1 MASQRIFVIGG
12 VAAGPAAAA
21 QAKRVDPEAEVVLL
35 EQGSTISY
43 GACEM
48 PYLLTGLVAKPDDLV
63 LLTPE
68 QIQRTR
74 GVDARILHRVEH
86 VDAGRRRLR
95 VHDLATL
102 EVREERYDKLILAT
116 GAHVRLPDVEGLE
129 GDRVHTFR
137 TLADAA
143 TVDAQSRGGRERWVV
158 LGGGFIG
165 LEVAEQLALAGHR
178 VTVLAPGGPM
188 GSRLAPTLQRTV
200 EDALRA
206 MGVGIRQTRATGVRH
221 GAPGAPIAVR
231 TDDGELVGAERV
243 LAATGTAP
251 NVELAIE
258 AGLRIGTTGA
268 IATDENMR
276 TSNSSIWACGDCA
289 EVHHLVTDA
298 PALVP
303 LSPNAFR
310 TARVAGT
317 NAARTGRGAPA
328 RFRGTVGAYALKVA
342 GLEIAIAGLSEEEA
356 RTAGFDPVSA
366 DASHSSRAA
375 RMPGRSPIG
384 IHLLADRNSRRLL
397 GGQLVGQD
405 GAALRANVLV
415 PLLRQRATVEDL
427 YDLDL
432 IYTPPVAPSL
442 DPLLVA
448 ARSLQKELDR

>member
-21 QAKRVDPEAEVVLL
+21 QAKRVDPEAEVILV
-35 EQGSTISY
+35 EQGTTISY

-48 PYLLTGLVAKPDDLV
+48 PYLLTGVVAKPDDLI
-63 LLTPE
+63 LLTPD

-74 GVDARILHRVEH
+74 GVDARILQRIEA

-95 VHDLATL
+95 VQDIATL
-102 EVREERYDKLILAT
+102 ETREERYDKLVLAT
-116 GAHVRLPDVEGLE
+116 GAQVRMPAIEGLE
-129 GDRVHTFR
+129 GDRVHAFR
-137 TLADAA
+137 TLADAS
-143 TVDAQSRGGRERWVV
+143 TVDAVSRGGRSRWVV

-178 VTVLAPGGPM
+178 VTVLAPGGAM
-188 GSRLAPTLQRTV
+188 GSRLAPSLQRVV
-200 EDALRA
+200 EDVLRGI
-206 MGVGIRQTRATGVRH
+206 GVGIRDTRATGIRH

-231 TDDGELVGAERV
+231 TDDGELVGAEQV
-243 LAATGTAP
+243 LVVTGTAP
-251 NVELAIE
+251 RAELAAA
-258 AGLRIGTTGA
+258 AGLRIGATGA
-268 IATDENMR
+268 IATDQNMR

-298 PALVP
+298 PAYVP

-317 NAARTGRGAPA
+317 NAARRGRGAPE
-328 RFRGTVGAYALKVA
+328 RFRGSVGAYALKVA
-342 GLEIAIAGLSEEEA
+342 GLEIAIAGLSDEEA
-356 RTAGFDPVSA
+356 RTAGFDPVSV
-366 DASHSSRAA
+366 DVTHSSRAA
-375 RMPGRSPIG
+375 RMPGRSPVE
-384 IHLLADRNSRRLL
+384 IHLIADRKSRRLL
-397 GGQLVGQD
+397 GGQVVGQD

-415 PLLRQRATVEDL
+415 PLLRERATVEDL